1 MAIWTS
7 HTVDGLLLQA
17 CMFFISAF
25 SFVTLVQV
33 VEPTFSGWTDVF
45 FFCGRNF
52 EFCNCD
58 LSWNALGAHLC
69 AFCLRLCRL
78 PVPGHCLCLALLTRS
93 GVACKDSLW
102 VMIE

>member
-1 MAIWTS
+1 M
-7 HTVDGLLLQA
+7 LQA

-45 FFCGRNF
+45 FFCGRTF

-58 LSWNALGAHLC
+58 LSWNALGAHLRP
-69 AFCLRLCRL
+69 FSPRLN
-78 PVPGHCLCLALLTRS
+78 VPGTSTSMMRAALQEVS
-93 GVACKDSLW
+93 VGNV
-102 VMIE
+102 